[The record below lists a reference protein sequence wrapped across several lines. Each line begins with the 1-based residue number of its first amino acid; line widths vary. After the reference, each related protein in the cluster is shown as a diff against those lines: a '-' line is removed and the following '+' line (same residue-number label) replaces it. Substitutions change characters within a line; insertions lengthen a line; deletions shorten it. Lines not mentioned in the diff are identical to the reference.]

1 MSALE
6 ELTVGEIVT
15 DDYRTAGVFKKYGLD
30 FCCGGKKKLSDACER
45 KGLDVDRLLEEINS
59 LSQKGTEEHNYKD
72 WSPSFLV
79 DYIINNHHH
88 FVRTKLPEIRSYANK
103 VAKVHGKTYPIVNE
117 MLGTFLILKD
127 EMLSHLEAEEKI
139 LFPYIKK
146 MENALNSGSENGKDI
161 KVGRPNNG
169 TAAQAISMMEDEH
182 DEAGNLMARLEK
194 MSESFTPPEDAC
206 TTFRVYFQNLEAF
219 RDDLHKHVHL
229 ENNIL
234 FPKALEMEKELNTV

>member
-15 DDYRTAGVFKKYGLD
+15 EDYRAAGVFKKYGLD

-45 KGLDVDRLLEEINS
+45 KGLDLDVLLAEIDN
-59 LSQKGTEEHNYKD
+59 LSQKETEGHNYKE

-88 FVRTKLPEIRSYANK
+88 FVRTKLPEIKAYANK
-103 VAKVHGKTYPIVNE
+103 VAKVHGKTYPVLNE
-117 MLGTFLILKD
+117 MLGTFMILKD
-127 EMLSHLEAEEKI
+127 EMLSHLDAEEQI

-146 MENALNSGSENGKDI
+146 MENATLEGTVTPNKTNS
-161 KVGRPNNG
+161 G
-169 TAAQAISMMEDEH
+169 TAAQAIDMMEQEH
-182 DEAGNLMARLEK
+182 DEAGKLMAQLEE
-194 MSESFTPPEDAC
+194 MSDGFTPPQDAC
-206 TTFRVYFQNLEAF
+206 ATFRVYFQNLEGF

-234 FPKALEMEKELNTV
+234 FPKALEMEQNFTNN

>member
-15 DDYRTAGVFKKYGLD
+15 DDFRTAGVFKKYGLD

-45 KGLDVDRLLEEINS
+45 KGLDLDLLLADIDR
-59 LSQKGTEEHNYKD
+59 LSQKDTNEHNYKE

-88 FVRTKLPEIRSYANK
+88 FVRRKLPEIKSYANK
-103 VAKVHGKTYPIVNE
+103 VAKVHGKSYPVLNE

-127 EMLSHLEAEEKI
+127 EMLSHLDAEEKI

-146 MENALNSGSENGKDI
+146 MENAMAAGSKPLSNEDTG
-161 KVGRPNNG
+161 GSNNG
-169 TAAQAISMMEDEH
+169 TAAQAITMMEQEH
-182 DEAGNLMARLEK
+182 DDAGNLMAKLEE
-194 MSESFTPPEDAC
+194 MSEGFSAPEDAC

-234 FPKALEMEKELNTV
+234 FPKALDMEKGFRNN

>member
-15 DDYRTAGVFKKYGLD
+15 EDYRTAGVFKKYGLD
-30 FCCGGKKKLSDACER
+30 FCCGGKRKLSDACER
-45 KGLDVDRLLEEINS
+45 KGLDMDLLLADINR
-59 LSQKGTEEHNYKD
+59 LSQKDTNEHNYKE

-88 FVRTKLPEIRSYANK
+88 FVRTKLPEIKAYANK
-103 VAKVHGKTYPIVNE
+103 VAKVHGKTYPVLND
-117 MLGTFLILKD
+117 MLGTFMILKD

-139 LFPYIKK
+139 LFPYIKE
-146 MENALNSGSENGKDI
+146 MEDAKSEGRAPSGSK
-161 KVGRPNNG
+161 PNTG
-169 TAAQAISMMEDEH
+169 TAAQAIDMMEQEH
-182 DEAGNLMARLEK
+182 DEAGKLMAQLEE
-194 MSESFTPPEDAC
+194 MSEGFTPPEDAC
-206 TTFRVYFQNLEAF
+206 ATFRVYFQNLEGF

-234 FPKALEMEKELNTV
+234 FPKALEMEQNFRNN

>member
-1 MSALE
+1 MNSLE

-45 KGLDVDRLLEEINS
+45 KGLDVELLLDEINS
-59 LSQKGTEEHNYKD
+59 LSEKGTGEHNYKD
-72 WSPSFLV
+72 WTPSFLV
-79 DYIINNHHH
+79 DYIINNHHR
-88 FVRTKLPEIRSYANK
+88 FVRKKLPEIRSYASK
-103 VAKVHGKTYPIVNE
+103 VAKVHGKSYPVLNE

-146 MENALNSGSENGKDI
+146 MEDALATGKRTANDGNPGSS
-161 KVGRPNNG
+161 NNG
-169 TAAQAISMMEDEH
+169 TAAQAISMMEEEH
-182 DEAGNLMARLEK
+182 DEAGNLVAQLEQ
-194 MSESFTPPEDAC
+194 MSGSFSPPEDAC
-206 TTFRVYFQNLEAF
+206 ATFRVYFQNLEAF

-234 FPKALEMEKELNTV
+234 FPKALEMEKEFHTI

>member
-30 FCCGGKKKLSDACER
+30 FCCGGKKKLSEACER
-45 KGLDVDRLLEEINS
+45 KGLDVDLLLDEINR
-59 LSQKGTEEHNYKD
+59 LSQNDTDEHNYKE

-79 DYIINNHHH
+79 DYIINNHHQ
-88 FVRTKLPEIRSYANK
+88 FVRRKLPEIKSYANK
-103 VAKVHGKTYPIVNE
+103 VAKVHGKSYPVLNE
-117 MLGTFLILKD
+117 MLGTLLVLKD

-146 MENALNSGSENGKDI
+146 MENALTSRSKTGKGAI
-161 KVGRPNNG
+161 VNRFNNG
-169 TAAQAISMMEDEH
+169 TAAQAISMMEEEH
-182 DEAGNLMARLEK
+182 DEAGNLMAKLEE
-194 MSESFTPPEDAC
+194 MSEAFTPPEDAC

-219 RDDLHKHVHL
+219 RNDLHKHVHL

-234 FPKALEMEKELNTV
+234 FPKALDLEKEFHTV

>member
-15 DDYRTAGVFKKYGLD
+15 EDYRAAGVFKKYGLD

-45 KGLDVDRLLEEINS
+45 KGLDLDVLLTEIDN
-59 LSQKGTEEHNYKD
+59 LSRKDSGEHNYKD

-88 FVRTKLPEIRSYANK
+88 FVRTKLPEIRAYANK
-103 VAKVHGKTYPIVNE
+103 VAKVHGKTYPVLNE
-117 MLGTFLILKD
+117 MLGTFMILKD
-127 EMLSHLEAEEKI
+127 EMLSHLDAEEQI

-146 MENALNSGSENGKDI
+146 MENAKLEGSKPSGSK
-161 KVGRPNNG
+161 PNSG
-169 TAAQAISMMEDEH
+169 TAAQAINMMEQEH
-182 DEAGNLMARLEK
+182 DEAGKLMAQLEE
-194 MSESFTPPEDAC
+194 MSDGFTPPQDAC
-206 TTFRVYFQNLEAF
+206 ATFRVYFQNLEGF

-234 FPKALEMEKELNTV
+234 FPKALEMEEDFRNN

>member
-1 MSALE
+1 MSVLE
-6 ELTVGEIVT
+6 EQTVGEIVSE
-15 DDYRTAGVFKKYGLD
+15 DYRAAGVFKKYGLD

-45 KGLDVDRLLEEINS
+45 KGLDVDLLLDEINR
-59 LSQKGTEEHNYKD
+59 LSQKDSDAHNYKE
-72 WSPSFLV
+72 WTPSFLV

-88 FVRTKLPEIRSYANK
+88 FVRKKLPEIRSYANK
-103 VAKVHGKTYPIVNE
+103 VAKVHGKTYPVLNE

-127 EMLSHLEAEEKI
+127 EMLSHLDAEEKI

-146 MENALNSGSENGKDI
+146 MENALTSGTRSGNGATE
-161 KVGRPNNG
+161 VRPNNG

-182 DEAGNLMARLEK
+182 DEAGNLMAKLEQ
-194 MSESFTPPEDAC
+194 MSEGFTPPEDAC

-234 FPKALEMEKELNTV
+234 FPKALELEKEFHSA

>member
-15 DDYRTAGVFKKYGLD
+15 EDFRTAGVFKKYGLD
-30 FCCGGKKKLSDACER
+30 FCCGGKKKLSEACER
-45 KGLDVDRLLEEINS
+45 KGLDLDLLLDEINS
-59 LSQKGTEEHNYKD
+59 LSRKSGEAHNYKE

-88 FVRTKLPEIRSYANK
+88 FVRTKLPEIRTYANK
-103 VAKVHGKTYPIVNE
+103 VAKVHGKSYPVLNE

-146 MENALNSGSENGKDI
+146 MENALNSATAAEGSEPAP
-161 KVGRPNNG
+161 RSNNG
-169 TAAQAISMMEDEH
+169 TAAQAIAMMEDEH
-182 DEAGNLMARLEK
+182 DEAGKLMAKLEE
-194 MSESFTPPEDAC
+194 MSKGFVPPQDAC
-206 TTFRVYFQNLEAF
+206 TTFQVYFQNLEAF

-234 FPKALEMEKELNTV
+234 FPKALSLEKELHTS